1 MKNFLKF
8 SLVLFLSIFGCDK
21 EDLRIL
27 NPNDPGLGS
36 LNSEDGIKAF
46 AAGLLEKPFGWH
58 NNFELGTA
66 PFMIAVG
73 HHSVM
78 GDDMY
83 VPWGNWG
90 WRWSALYSKIRI
102 LATGT
107 EYQHTLYPGISQQEF
122 MQANNSR
129 AAGEVNA
136 FKYEWVAAYWTIQQA
151 NQLLDAL
158 DSDVPFAGNA
168 ENRKNFL
175 RAWAYWWKGYMYSRV
190 GSIYLAGLIVDQQ
203 GTTNPNYVTRQEII
217 DEATRNFNLADAIFQ
232 SLPYDDDYLNVWNSI
247 IPDFNNKTAVVTPE
261 MWRRAINTYKARN
274 ILVNKKIIEMTD
286 TDWNAIIALA
296 NNGVQAGDNILTLG
310 MTADG
315 NNDFVGAFFHP
326 YWWNNFGYGWWF
338 VSERLIQE
346 YKSGDLRFTRSF
358 FVLPTPEVNKRNRG
372 WNFGTRYGY
381 VDIEDGGM
389 FATSTGQGQWPISP
403 TYEENQLMLAEAKLR
418 KSSPDIDGA
427 LTHVDMVRD
436 YQGAGLDPVSG
447 TGLSLA
453 AALEEFRRERRV
465 ALALRGLS
473 FYDARRWGVTA
484 PESAGGGRNNAMV
497 MIPFSVYDPESDGQ
511 PGVYPCFI
519 EYNYMDYWD
528 LPADEL
534 DFNIPAPGSPPV
546 IN

>member
-1 MKNFLKF
+1 
-8 SLVLFLSIFGCDK
+8 
-21 EDLRIL
+21 
-27 NPNDPGLGS
+27 
-36 LNSEDGIKAF
+36 
-46 AAGLLEKPFGWH
+46 
-58 NNFELGTA
+58 
-66 PFMIAVG
+66 
-73 HHSVM
+73 
-78 GDDMY
+78 
-83 VPWGNWG
+83 
-90 WRWSALYSKIRI
+90 
-102 LATGT
+102 
-107 EYQHTLYPGISQQEF
+107 
-122 MQANNSR
+122 
-129 AAGEVNA
+129 
-136 FKYEWVAAYWTIQQA
+136 
-151 NQLLDAL
+151 
-158 DSDVPFAGNA
+158 
-168 ENRKNFL
+168 
-175 RAWAYWWKGYMYSRV
+175 MYSRV

-358 FVLPTPEVNKRNRG
+358 FLLPTPEVNKRNRG

-436 YQGAGLDPVSG
+436 YQGARLTPVSG

-453 AALEEFRRERRV
+453 EALEEFRRERRV